1 MSTRQTQPAQ
11 PAHQSHPC
19 SLSLCRWTREAGPG
33 RRGRSERSR
42 TEGCMRRT
50 RLPNSTGNL
59 RGPSGTQ
66 TQQRTSSELLASP
79 EDKPRIRPDELFKI
93 QHSSKYILICLQ
105 EYVAKIL
112 RIQRVS
118 FILRWLRRLFKK
130 RHDGFIL
137 TIIWQWEMTHRNAN
151 FAICPNIGSKT
162 WRNSNIALLNWYWP
176 VPVYTWPAVT

>member
-1 MSTRQTQPAQ
+1 MLVNPVSVVILEWTLCYVMFCVILFGVCSPSVWHPVMSTRQTQPAQ
-11 PAHQSHPC
+11 HAHHSHPC

-42 TEGCMRRT
+42 TEGCMRRR

-93 QHSSKYILICLQ
+93 QHSSKYNLICLQ
-105 EYVAKIL
+105 EYVA
-112 RIQRVS
+112 
-118 FILRWLRRLFKK
+118 
-130 RHDGFIL
+130 
-137 TIIWQWEMTHRNAN
+137 
-151 FAICPNIGSKT
+151 
-162 WRNSNIALLNWYWP
+162 LLKY
-176 VPVYTWPAVT
+176 